1 MTQRVRR
8 PTNQELEATARRA
21 HLPVARLRRY
31 IRIGLVRPSQLEGG
45 PQFDDVE
52 MARLRRIRRLA
63 DDLGLNSAAIEIVL
77 RLIDQIEA
85 LQQERDAGRAA
96 QSSEARTWQ

>member
-1 MTQRVRR
+1 MTRRSR

-21 HLPVARLRRY
+21 NLPVARLRRY
-31 IRIGLVRPSQLEGG
+31 IRIGLVRPSQLDGR
-45 PQFDDVE
+45 PPFDELE

-77 RLIDQIEA
+77 RLVDQIEA
-85 LQQERDAGRAA
+85 LQQERDARRTA
-96 QSSEARTWQ
+96 QSSEARPWQ